1 MKNFSTIHQGALLA
15 GVIALMMATQ
25 AGAMG
30 MGGCMM
36 GCSSGTT
43 VIDPPRGAAFKDP
56 QVMSNIS
63 TTPGIVEVNL
73 EAKVAPVNVN
83 GTVATLQTYNGAYP
97 APTIKVK
104 KGDLLK
110 VHFKNSLPDSGTNIM
125 GEPRADTNLHT
136 HGFHV
141 SPEGNSDNVMQRFSR
156 NQTFDYEYDLGWH
169 PGGNL
174 NWYHPHAHGNAA
186 EQVWAGQ
193 AGAIE
198 VDDETTVL
206 SGYETHILVLKDI
219 TLSGN
224 APATHSDSDFMNGKE
239 GNTMMVN
246 GQVNPVLAMRPGQV
260 QRWKIV
266 NASNARFYKLKLA
279 SHNLN
284 VVGTDG
290 GLLDKPYA
298 QSTVL
303 LSPGERIDVLVKAS
317 TTKAYYK
324 LTAEPYNRGA
334 GASATQQITLMTAN
348 VTGTSL
354 SQSLPTSVNPSAVR
368 MAVPTGAVQR
378 SLTLSMGMMM
388 GGGMMGG
395 GMMGGMGMATI
406 NGIAFSESN
415 GVIDA
420 YTIPSLLNTYEVW
433 TIYNNSMM
441 DHPFHQHVNHA
452 QVISISGGDSAYK
465 TLYTTMPAWKDT
477 VIVPAG
483 GNVKLL
489 VPVKDFTGLTMF
501 HCHILEHEDMGMMGV
516 WDIQ

>member
-1 MKNFSTIHQGALLA
+1 MKNLAVIRTVSVLTGVIGAL
-15 GVIALMMATQ
+15 VSPNVT
-25 AGAMG
+25 AMG

-36 GCSSGTT
+36 GCTSTAT
-43 VIDPPRGAAFKDP
+43 IIDPPRGAAFSDP
-56 QVMSNIS
+56 QVMQNIS
-63 TTPGIVEVNL
+63 SIQGIVEVNL
-73 EAKVAPVNVN
+73 EAKIAPVNIN
-83 GTVATLQTYNGAYP
+83 GTVANLQTYNGAYP

-110 VHFKNSLPDSGTNIM
+110 VHFKNSLPDTGLNMM

-136 HGFHV
+136 HGLHV
-141 SPEGNSDNVMQRFSR
+141 SPEGKSDNVMQRFGRTQS
-156 NQTFDYEYDLGWH
+156 FDYEYDLDWH
-169 PGGNL
+169 PDGNL

-193 AGAIE
+193 AGALE
-198 VDDETTVL
+198 VDDETPVL
-206 SGYETHILVLKDI
+206 SGYETHIMVLKDI
-219 TLSGN
+219 SLSGG
-224 APATHSDSDFMNGKE
+224 APAAHTGSDFMNGKE
-239 GNTMMVN
+239 GDTMMVN
-246 GQVNPVLAMRPGQV
+246 GKVNPVLAMRPGQV

-266 NASNARFYKLKLA
+266 NASNARFYKLSLA

-290 GLLDKPYA
+290 GLLDKPYS

-317 TTKAYYK
+317 TTKGYYK
-324 LTAEPYNRGA
+324 LLAQPYNRGA
-334 GASATQQITLMTAN
+334 GASATQQITLLTAN
-348 VTGTSL
+348 ITGTSL
-354 SQSLPTSVNPSAVR
+354 IQSLPTSVNPNAVR
-368 MAVPTGAVQR
+368 VAVPAGAVTR
-378 SLTLSMGMMM
+378 NLTLSM
-388 GGGMMGG
+388 GMMGG

-406 NGIAFSESN
+406 NGIAFSETN

-433 TIYNNSMM
+433 NISNQSMM

-465 TLYTTMPAWKDT
+465 SLYTNTPAWKDT
-477 VIVPAG
+477 VIVPAMG
-483 GNVKLL
+483 SIKLL
-489 VPVKDFTGLTMF
+489 VPVKDFTGMTMF
-501 HCHILEHEDMGMMGV
+501 HCHILEHEDMGMMGI